1 MAVQRS
7 AYSSKPLYEKLG
19 LKPGQA
25 LFALRA
31 PKDYGVWLE
40 LPPSTGSGQA
50 HLKALFKA
58 RLGKNE
64 AFIHAF
70 FEGAKG
76 LEAALAK
83 LAAALAK
90 DGTLWVS
97 WRKGKASD
105 LTEEPI
111 RAWALAHGL
120 VDVKVCSVS
129 EEWSGLK
136 LVWRKENR

>member
-7 AYSSKPLYEKLG
+7 GYSGKPLYQKLG

-25 LFALRA
+25 LYALRA
-31 PKDYGVWLE
+31 PKDYGAWLE
-40 LPPSTGSGQA
+40 LEKKPA
-50 HLKALFKA
+50 FKA
-58 RLGKNE
+58 RLGKEE

-70 FEGAKG
+70 FEEATG
-76 LEAALAK
+76 LEATLAK

-90 DGTLWVS
+90 DGMLWVS
-97 WRKGKASD
+97 WRKGTKGGLKEDAF
-105 LTEEPI
+105 

-136 LVWRKENR
+136 IVWRKENR

>member
-1 MAVQRS
+1 MPKVQRS
-7 AYSSKPLYEKLG
+7 GYSGKALHEKLG

-25 LFALRA
+25 VVALGA
-31 PKDYGVWLE
+31 LSDYQRWLE
-40 LPPSTGSGQA
+40 LPKGPLE
-50 HLKALFKA
+50 LKT
-58 RLGKNE
+58 RLGKEE

-70 FEGAKG
+70 FENLKAF
-76 LEAALAK
+76 ESAAPKLLASLAK
-83 LAAALAK
+83 Q
-90 DGTLWVS
+90 GMLWVS

-136 LVWRKENR
+136 IVWRKEQR